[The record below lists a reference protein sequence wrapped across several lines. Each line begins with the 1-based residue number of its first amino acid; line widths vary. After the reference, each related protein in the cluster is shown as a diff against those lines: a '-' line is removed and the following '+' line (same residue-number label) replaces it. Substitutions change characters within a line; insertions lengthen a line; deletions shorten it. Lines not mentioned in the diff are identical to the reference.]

1 MPRRNLIPSHHTG
14 RVWRAGLIALVIA
27 TTSIFAAVPGQA
39 TGSVGK
45 LECTEHVLHV
55 RIADPGP
62 ADYSLWGQLCSR
74 RGTSPKTVQVL
85 VPGGTYNHVY
95 WDLPY
100 RNGSYS
106 YVRAATAAGYATF
119 NFDRIGTGKSE
130 HPPFDTLYLAGE
142 ATALHDVISALRSG
156 AVGGHKFKQVIVA
169 GHSYGGFV
177 VVTEAARYR
186 DVDGVISVG
195 SLHGMTDVVRDGI
208 GIVNH
213 DANLDPKFAGLGYDG
228 YLTTVPGVRGRLYHD
243 PRTSNAAIVALDE
256 QFKDLHSAN
265 LLPES
270 FAYLFPPTPADAISR
285 QLTAP
290 VLALIGG
297 ADFGFCGA
305 GGLDCTS
312 AETVREQEAPYWPSR
327 GTTFAVIPAT
337 GHSLHEST
345 TEPITAAV
353 MLAWSYTT
361 ARP

>member
-1 MPRRNLIPSHHTG
+1 MKRLITM
-14 RVWRAGLIALVIA
+14 AIAMTLAIG
-27 TTSIFAAVPGQA
+27 AVPGQA
-39 TGSVGK
+39 SGDAGRIQ
-45 LECTEHVLHV
+45 CTEHVVTV

-74 RGTSPKTVQVL
+74 RGTSPRTVQVL

-95 WDLPY
+95 WDFPY
-100 RNGSYS
+100 RKGIYS
-106 YVRAATAAGYATF
+106 YVRAATSAGYATF
-119 NFDRIGTGKSE
+119 AIDRIGTGRSD
-130 HPPFDTLYLAGE
+130 HPPAGDLYLAGE

-156 AVGGHKFKQVIVA
+156 AVGGHRFRHVITA

-186 DVDGVISVG
+186 DVDGVMSVG

-208 GIVNH
+208 GVVNH
-213 DANLDPKFAGLGYDG
+213 DANVDPAFAGRGYDG

-243 PRTSNAAIVALDE
+243 PRTSNAEIDALDE
-256 QFKDLHSAN
+256 QFKDVHSAN

-285 QLTAP
+285 RVTAP
-290 VLALIGG
+290 VLAVIGG
-297 ADFGFCGA
+297 ADFGFCGT

-312 AETVREQEAPYWPSR
+312 AETVRAQETPYWPR
-327 GTTFAVIPAT
+327 RTTFAVIPAT

-345 TEPITAAV
+345 TAPITTAV
-353 MLAWSYTT
+353 MVAWAYTT